1 MRHGQIVLTM
11 LYDEGGLTLVCAVA
25 LPVRQACWA
34 LLYVLSSRSYTYGPS
49 FWGEKRVLGKIKSKN
64 QLLVSTV
71 QVLTF
76 SCECIATDYFPL
88 VLLHSVGLKNSSCD
102 LLTLIHY
109 SHLGF
114 FRISVKNEGF
124 VFCFG
129 HCLFEE
135 LGVFCVT
142 FFCAL
147 LGRGE
152 GGEEVERSGFL
163 VC

>member
-1 MRHGQIVLTM
+1 M
-11 LYDEGGLTLVCAVA
+11 
-25 LPVRQACWA
+25 
-34 LLYVLSSRSYTYGPS
+34 
-49 FWGEKRVLGKIKSKN
+49 
-64 QLLVSTV
+64 VSTV

-76 SCECIATDYFPL
+76 SCECIVTDYFPL

-109 SHLGF
+109 SLLGF

-147 LGRGE
+147 LGKGE
-152 GGEEVERSGFL
+152 GGERRGGGEEWFFGLLVWDLEFL
-163 VC
+163 CGSYSRNFMVLPVPTVLCTHTGKKENKGYLEEETVFKEKYWNDLQMRQLLPNPW

>member
-1 MRHGQIVLTM
+1 M
-11 LYDEGGLTLVCAVA
+11 
-25 LPVRQACWA
+25 
-34 LLYVLSSRSYTYGPS
+34 
-49 FWGEKRVLGKIKSKN
+49 
-64 QLLVSTV
+64 VSTV

-147 LGRGE
+147 LGRGRGE
-152 GGEEVERSGFL
+152 RRWRGVVFWFVSLGFGIFVKVLLQKFHGAHCPNSAVYSHGEEGE
-163 VC
+163 